1 MNNNFF
7 SRNNKKNS
15 VLDNSSFIK
24 TYFPPDVFNTPKILE
39 EIYNHINILQTIAN
53 KESDIFKSF
62 RDYLGKR
69 FLNVKPASLVLFE
82 QRLKEYFIS
91 SNFLNEFTGKKSK
104 IFDEKIN
111 VGSLDYYALSDRNY
125 KSDIANSSNKEK
137 ILSMSRNF
145 AINQSKDIISQ
156 EFFKMKYQKK
166 NAKRI
171 AKILNKKNKNKNQ
184 NLILELDSD
193 SDNIKLYFDNK
204 TESKTLGINKYF
216 LEKKRRDSDYLLKN
230 NSEKG
235 LRIELNINND
245 KNLHRFNSLLPKN
258 KQDIENFTIFEY
270 AKKDKTPKK
279 NNYYWLDTSNIN
291 SYRNNNKQIMSNLF
305 THKKKKI
312 NLSEMFNPK
321 QKKFINSRN
330 EDTDLFINKYHTH
343 TNFCKNR
350 RIKNSEDLL
359 SLDLQKIKKM
369 SKKYKININSNINK
383 LDDYTSKCKS
393 KLLRILNKNKIDK
406 KIYII
411 KKEKNNNTELN
422 ELKEL
427 LFSHKIKNKKWNGN
441 NDNNNKSENLNQN
454 KFSKTTDFQN
464 SKRFMIAYEGDIN
477 KKTINTEIKNILKN
491 ANGTER
497 KNVNL
502 DMIREKC
509 KENFITVAKLREN
522 IKFKKNK
529 LLEKLK
535 KFQAKNN

>member
-15 VLDNSSFIK
+15 ILDNSSFIK

-258 KQDIENFTIFEY
+258 KQDIKNFAIFEY

-321 QKKFINSRN
+321 KKKFINSRN

-343 TNFCKNR
+343 TNFAKNR

-393 KLLRILNKNKIDK
+393 KLLRILNKNKIDN

-427 LFSHKIKNKKWNGN
+427 LFSHKIKNKKLNGN

-454 KFSKTTDFQN
+454 KFSKTTGFQN

-497 KNVNL
+497 KNINL

>member
-258 KQDIENFTIFEY
+258 KQDIKNFTIFEY

-312 NLSEMFNPK
+312 NLSEMFKPK

-330 EDTDLFINKYHTH
+330 EDTDLFIKKYHTH
-343 TNFCKNR
+343 TNFAKNR

-393 KLLRILNKNKIDK
+393 KLLRILNKNKIDN

-411 KKEKNNNTELN
+411 KKDKNNNTELN

-427 LFSHKIKNKKWNGN
+427 LFSHKIKNKKLNGN

-454 KFSKTTDFQN
+454 KFSKTTGFQN

-497 KNVNL
+497 KNINL

>member
-15 VLDNSSFIK
+15 ILDNSSFIK

-216 LEKKRRDSDYLLKN
+216 LEKKRR
-230 NSEKG
+230 NSV
-235 LRIELNINND
+235 NND

-321 QKKFINSRN
+321 KKKFINSRN

-343 TNFCKNR
+343 TNFAKNR

-393 KLLRILNKNKIDK
+393 KLLRILNKNKIDN

-427 LFSHKIKNKKWNGN
+427 LFSHKIKNKKLNGN

-454 KFSKTTDFQN
+454 KFSKTTGFQN

-477 KKTINTEIKNILKN
+477 KKTINSEIKNILKN
-491 ANGTER
+491 ANGNER
-497 KNVNL
+497 KNINL

-535 KFQAKNN
+535 KFQSKNN